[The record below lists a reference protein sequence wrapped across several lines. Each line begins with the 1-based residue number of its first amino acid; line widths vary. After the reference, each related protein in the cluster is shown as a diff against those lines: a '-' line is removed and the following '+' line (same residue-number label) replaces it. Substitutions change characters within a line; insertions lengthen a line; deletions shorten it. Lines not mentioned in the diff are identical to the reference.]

1 MGLKSGQ
8 LGFLRAVDEVSLLV
22 LSSVEP
28 GVVCSL
34 LNLHRIYGV
43 LEARRGRT
51 RTFIA

>member
-22 LSSVEP
+22 LSSVDL
-28 GVVCSL
+28 GVVCWL
-34 LNLHRIYGV
+34 LSLHRIYVV
-43 LEARRGRT
+43 LEARKGRT

>member
-1 MGLKSGQ
+1 MGPKSGQ
-8 LGFLRAVDEVSLLV
+8 LDFLRAVDKVSLLV

-34 LNLHRIYGV
+34 LSLYRIYGV